1 MTESVIEAL
10 DNKALGM
17 REAETDGAPVGAA
30 ISRPLQDAARS
41 HDDAAGET
49 DCHGPQAALAM
60 TGTEAARVVEDADPY
75 DGETG
80 PVRETEAAEGP
91 DPGILKHLRALHAQ
105 AEELKRDFPDFDL
118 DAALHDPAFLRLTAP
133 ALGVGVREAFYALN
147 RPRLDALA
155 AARAAEESKALNED
169 RTPKVIIA
177 SGGMCEG
184 GRIRHHLKHNLWD
197 EKNTILFAGYQAAGT
212 LGRIIFDG
220 AKAVRIM
227 GETIEVKAE
236 VALLDGISG
245 HADRAGLL
253 QWLSRFEKMPRT
265 VFVNHGDEDSCTGF

>member
-17 REAETDGAPVGAA
+17 REVETDGAPVGAA

-75 DGETG
+75 DGET
-80 PVRETEAAEGP
+80 EAAEGP
-91 DPGILKHLRALHAQ
+91 DPGILNHLRSLLAQ

-155 AARAAEESKALNED
+155 AARAAEESKALLA
-169 RTPKVIIA
+169 RAV
-177 SGGMCEG
+177 SGGAQRPREG
-184 GRIRHHLKHNLWD
+184 GGSGAAALLRSDYAALPRDRQLALKQRIR
-197 EKNTILFAGYQAAGT
+197 EAA
-212 LGRIIFDG
+212 
-220 AKAVRIM
+220 
-227 GETIEVKAE
+227 
-236 VALLDGISG
+236 
-245 HADRAGLL
+245 
-253 QWLSRFEKMPRT
+253 SRGEKMYP
-265 VFVNHGDEDSCTGF
+265 

>member
-60 TGTEAARVVEDADPY
+60 TGTDAARVVEDADPY
-75 DGETG
+75 DGGTDGVAVPFAAKPNEVG
-80 PVRETEAAEGP
+80 LPRQRKKEGAEMEFSSALSETEGNGMERVSSDAAAEGP
-91 DPGILKHLRALHAQ
+91 DPGILNHLRSLLAQ

-155 AARAAEESKALNED
+155 AARAAEESKALLA
-169 RTPKVIIA
+169 RAV
-177 SGGMCEG
+177 SGGAQRPREG
-184 GRIRHHLKHNLWD
+184 GGSGAAALLRSDYAALPRDRQLALKQRIR
-197 EKNTILFAGYQAAGT
+197 EAAARG
-212 LGRIIFDG
+212 
-220 AKAVRIM
+220 
-227 GETIEVKAE
+227 
-236 VALLDGISG
+236 
-245 HADRAGLL
+245 
-253 QWLSRFEKMPRT
+253 EKMYP
-265 VFVNHGDEDSCTGF
+265 

>member
-60 TGTEAARVVEDADPY
+60 TGTDAARVVEDADPY
-75 DGETG
+75 DGGTG

-91 DPGILKHLRALHAQ
+91 DPGIMNHLRSLHAQ

-155 AARAAEESKALNED
+155 AAKAAEESKALLA
-169 RTPKVIIA
+169 RAV
-177 SGGMCEG
+177 SGGAQRPREG
-184 GRIRHHLKHNLWD
+184 GGSGAAALLRSDYAALPRERQLALKQRIR
-197 EKNTILFAGYQAAGT
+197 EAAARG
-212 LGRIIFDG
+212 
-220 AKAVRIM
+220 
-227 GETIEVKAE
+227 
-236 VALLDGISG
+236 
-245 HADRAGLL
+245 
-253 QWLSRFEKMPRT
+253 EKMYP
-265 VFVNHGDEDSCTGF
+265 

>member
-10 DNKALGM
+10 RG
-17 REAETDGAPVGAA
+17 EETDGAPVGAA

-60 TGTEAARVVEDADPY
+60 TGTDAARVVEDADPY
-75 DGETG
+75 DGET
-80 PVRETEAAEGP
+80 EAAEGP
-91 DPGILKHLRALHAQ
+91 DPGIMNHLRSLHAQ

-155 AARAAEESKALNED
+155 AARAAEESKALLA
-169 RTPKVIIA
+169 RAV
-177 SGGMCEG
+177 SGGAQRPREG
-184 GRIRHHLKHNLWD
+184 GGSGAAALLRSDYAALPRDRQLALKQRIREAAALTACLCEEGEARRGNPF
-197 EKNTILFAGYQAAGT
+197 LFYLAAGSTDSHVTSVAT
-212 LGRIIFDG
+212 L
-220 AKAVRIM
+220 V
-227 GETIEVKAE
+227 
-236 VALLDGISG
+236 
-245 HADRAGLL
+245 
-253 QWLSRFEKMPRT
+253 PRNDT
-265 VFVNHGDEDSCTGF
+265 L

>member
-60 TGTEAARVVEDADPY
+60 TGTEAAR
-75 DGETG
+75 
-80 PVRETEAAEGP
+80 ETEAAEGP
-91 DPGILKHLRALHAQ
+91 DPDILDHLRSLHAQ

-155 AARAAEESKALNED
+155 AARAAEESKALLA
-169 RTPKVIIA
+169 RAV
-177 SGGMCEG
+177 SGGAQRPREG
-184 GRIRHHLKHNLWD
+184 GGSGAAALLRSDYAALPRERQLALKQRIR
-197 EKNTILFAGYQAAGT
+197 EAAARG
-212 LGRIIFDG
+212 
-220 AKAVRIM
+220 
-227 GETIEVKAE
+227 
-236 VALLDGISG
+236 
-245 HADRAGLL
+245 
-253 QWLSRFEKMPRT
+253 EKMYP
-265 VFVNHGDEDSCTGF
+265 

>member
-17 REAETDGAPVGAA
+17 REVETDGAPVGAA

-60 TGTEAARVVEDADPY
+60 TGTDAARVVEDADPY
-75 DGETG
+75 DGGTG

-91 DPGILKHLRALHAQ
+91 DPGIMNHLRSLHAQ

-155 AARAAEESKALNED
+155 AARAAEESKALLA
-169 RTPKVIIA
+169 RAV
-177 SGGMCEG
+177 SGGAQRPREG
-184 GRIRHHLKHNLWD
+184 GGSGAAALLRSDYAALPRERQLALKQRIR
-197 EKNTILFAGYQAAGT
+197 EAAARG
-212 LGRIIFDG
+212 
-220 AKAVRIM
+220 
-227 GETIEVKAE
+227 
-236 VALLDGISG
+236 
-245 HADRAGLL
+245 
-253 QWLSRFEKMPRT
+253 EKMYP
-265 VFVNHGDEDSCTGF
+265 